1 MSEPTDRLPVA
12 AIYARVSTRD
22 KGQDFNNQL
31 DQLKLWAARL
41 GYEVLIY
48 AESVSGSG
56 KAERREFDRMV
67 EDARQK
73 RVSIVLFWSL
83 DRFSREGALE
93 TLTHLNRLTSY
104 GCDWKSYTE
113 QYLDSTGTFRDA
125 VIAILAAV
133 AKQERVR
140 IQERVQAGV
149 DRARKTGTKS
159 GKAFGRPQVVF
170 NRDKVRE
177 MRAQGMSWSVISKE
191 VGQPIRSVRRA
202 CA

>member
-1 MSEPTDRLPVA
+1 MPEPTDRLPVA

-22 KGQDFNNQL
+22 KGQDLNNQL
-31 DQLKLWAARL
+31 DQLRLWSAHL
-41 GYEVLIY
+41 GYEGRVY

-56 KAERREFDRMV
+56 KVERKEFDRMI

-73 RVSIVLFWSL
+73 RVAIVLFWSL

-93 TLTHLNRLTSY
+93 TLTHLNKLTSF
-104 GCDWKSYTE
+104 GCDWRSYTE
-113 QYLDSTGTFRDA
+113 QYLDSTGIFRDA

-159 GKAFGRPQVVF
+159 GKAFGRPQRVY
-170 NRDKVRE
+170 NRDEVRE
-177 MRAQGMSWSVISKE
+177 MRAAGMSWRAISRE
-191 VGQPIRSVRRA
+191 VGQPVTSIRRA